1 MAARKIIQIMP
12 APGWAARIAEGDD
25 EYETPLVGWA
35 LVQEGSGTSVV
46 GLIAGKQVE
55 MCDSDPGFRGYA
67 YVADTLDEAL
77 DELEDELRDMEFDD
91 DSDDDAPPR
100 RSSRLN

>member
-12 APGWAARIAEGDD
+12 APGWAARIVEGDD

-35 LVQEGSGTSVV
+35 LVQEGSGTAVV

-55 MCDSDPGFRGYA
+55 MCDSDPGFAGYA
-67 YVADTLDEAL
+67 YVAETLSDTLQN
-77 DELEDELRDMEFDD
+77 LEDELDDIVLDD
-91 DSDDDAPPR
+91 DEDDAPPH

>member
-12 APGWAARIAEGDD
+12 APGWAARITEGKD

-35 LVQEGSGTSVV
+35 LVQEGSGTAVV

-55 MCDSDPGFRGYA
+55 MCDSDPGFAGYT
-67 YVADTLDEAL
+67 YLADAIDEAL
-77 DELEDELRDMEFDD
+77 EDLEDELRDMEFDD
-91 DSDDDAPPR
+91 DEDDTPPH
-100 RSSRLN
+100 RSARLN

>member
-12 APGWAARIAEGDD
+12 APGWAARMVEGDD

-35 LVQEGSGTSVV
+35 LAQEGSGTVVV
-46 GLIAGKQVE
+46 GLIAGKE
-55 MCDSDPGFRGYA
+55 ITMCDVEPGFAGYA
-67 YVADTLDEAL
+67 FVAESLNEAL
-77 DELEDELRDMEFDD
+77 QELEDELDDIVLDD
-91 DSDDDAPPR
+91 DDDDAPR